1 MLSTGLVR
9 RAATTTSRLLQ
20 QHNFHTSVTIRAE
33 DDKWQRN
40 ALGNSSQKYNENF
53 NRIFQVD
60 NMNRPLKSEE
70 GAQKEQ
76 VTLPAMT
83 TEEAEAR
90 AALAAAKAGRVV
102 LNPLSQQVVT
112 TASETFAAMQIQS
125 FVRLKCF
132 LRSDEYHR
140 SRIKKGRRANKSRY
154 SGMVIYSEMRNSA

>member
-90 AALAAAKAGRVV
+90 AALAAAKAARQFG
-102 LNPLSQQVVT
+102 
-112 TASETFAAMQIQS
+112 TAVAAKKEDLDTPARRQA
-125 FVRLKCF
+125 RLLK
-132 LRSDEYHR
+132 E
-140 SRIKKGRRANKSRY
+140 KSALMGEIDVKRQRLAEVD
-154 SGMVIYSEMRNSA
+154 GLLAEIDKELQ